1 MKQYL
6 PKAVFLAAVVLL
18 ASSGAA
24 TSVINTGEWQS
35 YAKAQNHAD
44 INGEETFTIVTPS
57 DAQIAENT
65 VEDPETLYRSPSP
78 TVSDLQQRTDLEFD
92 DEKLVTPEKIS
103 HSSEGY
109 VVVSDSFG
117 TDAAAVL
124 PYAARNNYS
133 LVYYR
138 EGLELEE
145 DKPKLFYGNFEFDPS
160 DRFSETDTI
169 NGTWQERNLEL
180 ASRFDTEWA
189 VVTPRTFVD
198 PELVGER
205 PFLFKMNAERLA
217 DFLDSSEI
225 DKLKIKGSQNV
236 LYGKRL
242 DILTDK
248 ELRIVVKTGRAFTGI
263 SDYRGVYGLKKI
275 DLNYRRYSL
284 ELSEVKN
291 FNSSINAVFV
301 NRGNT
306 ERNVEAYLTSGNR
319 TEKVELTLPSFSS
332 IGHTF
337 EMENVTDPEINYS
350 TDRGTGSYSFDSS
363 NISSQSE
370 GAYSIQKTGVNRT
383 EDRVELRLSNSGE
396 EDGWVMV
403 QTETGIDRKQV
414 EAGQTADFSFS
425 TNRKN
430 ISLYTGPFRN
440 QYAYSKRINVEGEPE
455 PFNPVPYV
463 LAVLLIGS
471 SILFLYR
478 SSLRS

>member
-1 MKQYL
+1 MNNYL
-6 PKAVFLAAVVLL
+6 AKSILIAAVVLL
-18 ASSGAA
+18 ASSAAA
-24 TSVINTGEWQS
+24 TSVINTGDWQS
-35 YAKAQNHAD
+35 YAKAQNYAD
-44 INGEETFTIVTPS
+44 VNGEETFTIVTPS

-65 VEDPETLYRSPSP
+65 LEESKNLYKSSSP
-78 TVSDLQQRTDLEFD
+78 TVRDLQQRTNLEFE
-92 DEKLVTPEKIS
+92 DEKLITPENIS

-109 VVVSDSFG
+109 VVVSEDFG

-124 PYAARNNYS
+124 PYAARKNYT
-133 LVYYR
+133 LVYYS
-138 EGLELEE
+138 EGIELEA
-145 DKPKLFYGNFEFDPS
+145 DKPKLFYGNFEFNPS
-160 DRFSETDTI
+160 DRFGEAETI

-180 ASRFDTEWA
+180 ASRFDSEWA

-198 PELVGER
+198 PELAGER

-236 LYGKRL
+236 LYGKTL

-337 EMENVTDPEINYS
+337 EMENVTDPKINYS
-350 TDRGTGSYSFDSS
+350 TDRETGSYSFDAS
-363 NISSQSE
+363 NISTQSE
-370 GAYSIQKTGVNRT
+370 GAYSIQKESVNRT
-383 EDRVELRLSNSGE
+383 EDRVELRLSNTGE

-403 QTETGIDRKQV
+403 QTEAGIDRKQV
-414 EAGQTADFSFS
+414 EAGQTTEFDFSTDRNS
-425 TNRKN
+425 L
-430 ISLYTGPFRN
+430 SLYKGPFRN
-440 QYAYSKRINVEGEPE
+440 QYTYSKRINVERESEPI
-455 PFNPVPYV
+455 NPVPYV
-463 LAVLLIGS
+463 LAILIIGS
-471 SILFLYR
+471 FTFFLYR

>member
-1 MKQYL
+1 MNDYL
-6 PKAVFLAAVVLL
+6 TKSILLAAVILL
-18 ASSGAA
+18 TSSAAA

-35 YAKAQNHAD
+35 YAKAQNYAD

-57 DAQIAENT
+57 DAQIADNT
-65 VEDPETLYRSPSP
+65 LEDPENLYRSSSP
-78 TVSDLQQRTDLEFD
+78 TVRDLQQRTNLEFR
-92 DEKLVTPEKIS
+92 DEKLVTPENIS

-124 PYAARNNYS
+124 PYAAKNNYS

-138 EGLELEE
+138 EDLELEE
-145 DKPKLFYGNFEFDPS
+145 DKPKLFYGNFEFNPS
-160 DRFSETDTI
+160 DRFAETDKI
-169 NGTWQERNLEL
+169 NGTWQDRNLEL
-180 ASRFDTEWA
+180 ASRFDSEWA
-189 VVTPRTFVD
+189 IVTPRTFVD

-217 DFLDSSEI
+217 GFLDSSEI

-284 ELSEVKN
+284 DLSEVKN

-306 ERNVEAYLTSGNR
+306 ERNVETYLISGNR

-350 TDRGTGSYSFDSS
+350 TDRETDSYSFESS
-363 NISSQSE
+363 NISSQSG
-370 GAYSIQKTGVNRT
+370 GAYSIQRESVNRT
-383 EDRVELRLSNSGE
+383 EDRVELRLSNTGE
-396 EDGWVMV
+396 EDAWVMV
-403 QTETGIDRKQV
+403 QTETGIDRRQV

-425 TNRKN
+425 TNRTSL
-430 ISLYTGPFRN
+430 SLYKGPFRN
-440 QYAYSKRINVEGEPE
+440 QYTYSKRINVEGESE
-455 PFNPVPYV
+455 PINVVPYV
-463 LAVLLIGS
+463 LAVLLVGS
-471 SILFLYR
+471 FTFFLYR